1 MKRKSPTLSG
11 FRFSSSEE
19 IRVRVSVHS
28 VSERRKRISLCVV
41 EQRNLVCCRRI
52 VGRIVSSQA
61 CLAHIVCVSHHP
73 FVRAG
78 LRNLLCA
85 GLRSRGGGRGVL
97 GTRPG
102 REQEEREG
110 ERRKS
115 GEGEMADVSL
125 DEIFLEAAGRAKSG
139 GWGKKRQAPTHDWS
153 SLDRIDS
160 NPNYDDFGE
169 GGGRRA
175 GSMRKANTSKMP
187 LKKM

>member
-1 MKRKSPTLSG
+1 M
-11 FRFSSSEE
+11 
-19 IRVRVSVHS
+19 
-28 VSERRKRISLCVV
+28 
-41 EQRNLVCCRRI
+41 
-52 VGRIVSSQA
+52 
-61 CLAHIVCVSHHP
+61 
-73 FVRAG
+73 RAS

-115 GEGEMADVSL
+115 GEGEMADVWL
-125 DEIFLEAAGRAKSG
+125 DEMFLEAAGRAKSG
-139 GWGKKRQAPTHDWS
+139 GWGKKSQAPTRDWS

-160 NPNYDDFGE
+160 NPDYDEFGE
-169 GGGRRA
+169 GGGGRA
-175 GSMRKANTSKMP
+175 GSMRKAKISKMP